1 MNLKRFKLIGKKL
14 NYIKT
19 ITSYKHLILI
29 LFLLS
34 NTFCSKI
41 FANENYV
48 LSTVNNLPITKFDVI
63 NKAKIISF
71 SINQDLKFTNLKS
84 FYNQALKTLTDEKI
98 IEASGL
104 LINKNINKIVYNQ
117 AYQLT
122 LQNFDNSENKLN
134 EFIDKLSIPKS
145 TILDKFKSQLI
156 WSTVLRDKFKLEIKD
171 INKKS
176 KEIFRK
182 QSARSKITLYDLAE
196 IVLEKKGNAQLLK
209 NINLALKQGS
219 NFLEIAKQVSISDS
233 AKFKG
238 KIGWKTYENLP
249 TYIINKK
256 IKIKEGDIIS
266 FPAKDKIR
274 IIKVLV
280 KRNNGRLSEIENKV
294 LLAQVNFQVNFQE
307 KQVAYIDVKK
317 RITKLLNKK
326 VKCTN
331 LKTLNNNNNNKDLNL
346 KVFDLRIAD
355 LSPSIQKI
363 IKNKNLYEISEPLF
377 FGNNGFLY
385 ITCDKQKAKLV
396 KNNFAQIKKNIM
408 EKQFR
413 IRKEKQQMQRGKQ
426 LIV

>member
-1 MNLKRFKLIGKKL
+1 ML
-14 NYIKT
+14 
-19 ITSYKHLILI
+19 
-29 LFLLS
+29 
-34 NTFCSKI
+34 
-41 FANENYV
+41 A
-48 LSTVNNLPITKFDVI
+48 TVNNLPITKFDVI

-71 SINQDLKFTNLKS
+71 SIEQDLKFTNLKS
-84 FYNQALKTLTDEKI
+84 FYNQSLKTLTDERI

-104 LINKNINKIVYNQ
+104 LINKNINSIVYNQ

-122 LQNFDNSENKLN
+122 LKDFNNSENKLN

-156 WSTVLRDKFKLEIKD
+156 WSVVLRDRFKLEIKD

-182 QSARSKITLYDLAE
+182 ENARSKKTLYDLAE
-196 IVLEKKGNAQLLK
+196 IVLEKKGNTQLLK

-249 TYIINKK
+249 TYIVNKK
-256 IKIKEGDIIS
+256 IKINEGDIIS
-266 FPAKDKIR
+266 FPAEGKIR
-274 IIKVLV
+274 IIKILV

-294 LLAQVNFQVNFQE
+294 LLAQVDFEVNFQD
-307 KQVAYIDVKK
+307 KQIAYIDVKK
-317 RITKLLNKK
+317 RITKLLSKK
-326 VKCTN
+326 GNCTN
-331 LKTLNNNNNNKDLNL
+331 LKTLNNNKELNL
-346 KVFDLRIAD
+346 KIIDLRIAD
-355 LSPSIQKI
+355 LSLNVQKI
-363 IKNKNLYEISEPLF
+363 IKNKNLYEISEPIF
-377 FGNNGFLY
+377 FGNNGFIY

-413 IRKEKQQMQRGKQ
+413 IFSEKLIKKLKKQ
-426 LIV
+426 ANIINIEKIK